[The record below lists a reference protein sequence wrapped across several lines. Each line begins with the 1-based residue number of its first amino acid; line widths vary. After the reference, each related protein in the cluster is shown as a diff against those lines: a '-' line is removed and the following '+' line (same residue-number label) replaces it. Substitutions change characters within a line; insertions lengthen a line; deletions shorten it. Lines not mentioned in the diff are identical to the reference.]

1 MLLRKLQALPDRTAG
16 GSPYYILAVVHRRV
30 LLFGTVFFAL
40 FNLVCALSSTFI
52 GLVVAKAFQGIG
64 AAFTIPS
71 AQAHIALHFTD
82 PARKAKA
89 LGIWSAAGS
98 LGFIIGLILGGVLT
112 AFLGWR
118 FIFYVSVII
127 SGIVIPAAY
136 VLLPRVRSPR
146 AATPPPVDGSNTSE
160 SAAAPKKALLQSVR
174 ERLFIVGWALSIPGI
189 LLFSFITEH
198 SSYWRYNFPGMIL
211 YIAGIGAVYITANFV
226 VVSSAFRSDH
236 GAAAGVFN
244 VALQVGGSVL
254 GLAVLMAVAEG
265 IEKKYGDANLP
276 QGELSGIGY
285 KSVYYSCVILS
296 GIGLFLSVFAIQVPD
311 SMRGSLWKKPEASA
325 PTETS
330 SSYELHPTQ
339 SRQS

>member
-118 FIFYVSVII
+118 FIFYVGVQQKGENWLII
-127 SGIVIPAAY
+127 
-136 VLLPRVRSPR
+136 LLSR
-146 AATPPPVDGSNTSE
+146 D
-160 SAAAPKKALLQSVR
+160 
-174 ERLFIVGWALSIPGI
+174 FIVGWALSIPGI